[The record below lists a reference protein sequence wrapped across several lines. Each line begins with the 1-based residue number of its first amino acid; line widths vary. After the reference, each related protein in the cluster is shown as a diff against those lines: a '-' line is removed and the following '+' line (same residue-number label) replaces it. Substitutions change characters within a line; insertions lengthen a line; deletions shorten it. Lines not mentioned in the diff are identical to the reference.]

1 MQENLNAMQE
11 SLYGIEEGDISHEFD
26 AKEIKQACEHNLD
39 LWAGIL
45 APEECLSPFADFH
58 NALFSLLTEA
68 CKKPKHDQKFA
79 IGVPRGMAKTHFI
92 KLLIAHLVTFTHH
105 RFILTI
111 GNTATLAQNVIGDA
125 TSLLDSPNYVSL
137 FGSWRHGCET
147 DNKEE
152 KTFTFR
158 GKQNI
163 IKALGC
169 GGSVR
174 GINKNNARPSIII
187 MDDMQDY
194 ENSQNPILSKALYK
208 WMRGTLIPAGSPH
221 GCIVIYIGNMYPRVD
236 DENKQPCCIL
246 HKLKLDRN
254 WTSLIAG
261 ALIYNKDNELES
273 LWEDVHPK
281 QKLLQKLQEETDAG
295 TPEIFFSEYMNDPE
309 CKSLSLSF
317 KLEDIQV
324 NPYREEFDLGQ
335 FLIIDVATDKKTSD
349 EVVISRFS
357 RQMDKHLLVECRHG
371 KFSPSEIITEA
382 LEMATTNGCSLIAV
396 ESVNFQYALLHFFQK
411 AAQSLQIEGI
421 MFVEVHPKGLS
432 KNQRIKVMFSQLAKG
447 EIHLSPDIAN
457 LVKNQIMQFNPLKT
471 NNQDDILDTLA
482 YVTQVESLYG
492 PLIHRLIDMR
502 QEQGSLPIDYEDC
515 LSF

>member
-1 MQENLNAMQE
+1 MQDLIQE
-11 SLYGIEEGDISHEFD
+11 AQEVSNEFD
-26 AKEIKQACEHNLD
+26 AQEIRLACENNLD

-45 APEECLSPFADFH
+45 APEESTSPFADFH
-58 NALFSLLTEA
+58 HALFSLLTEA
-68 CKKPKHDQKFA
+68 CKKPKHFEKYA
-79 IGVPRGMAKTHFI
+79 IGVPRGFAKTQFI
-92 KLLIAHLVTFTHH
+92 KLLIDNIITFTHH

-125 TSLLDSPNYVSL
+125 TSLLDSPNYISL
-137 FGSWRHGCET
+137 FGSWRHGVET

-152 KTFTFR
+152 KVFNFR
-158 GKQNI
+158 GKNNI
-163 IKALGC
+163 IKAMGC

-174 GINKNNARPSIII
+174 GINKGNTRPSIII

-194 ENSQNPILSKALYK
+194 DNSQNPQLSKELYR

-221 GCIVIYIGNMYPRVD
+221 GCIVIYIGNMYPRLD
-236 DENKQPCCIL
+236 DENKNPCCIL

-261 ALIYNKDNELES
+261 ALVYDESNDLVS

-281 QKLLQKLQEETDAG
+281 ERLLAKLQEEMDAG

-309 CKSLSLSF
+309 CKSLSLTF
-317 KLEDIQV
+317 DITKI
-324 NPYREEFDLGQ
+324 PTSEYKEEFDLGQ
-335 FLIIDVATDKKTSD
+335 FIIIDLATDKKTSD
-349 EVVISRFS
+349 EVVLSRFA

-396 ESVNFQYALLHFFQK
+396 ESVNFQYAMLHFFQK
-411 AAQSLQIEGI
+411 AVTSLGIEGI
-421 MFVEVHPKGLS
+421 HFVEVHPKGLS
-432 KNQRIKVMFSQLAKG
+432 KNQRIKLMFTSLGKG
-447 EIHLSPDIAN
+447 EIHLSPQVAN
-457 LVKNQIMQFNPLKT
+457 LVKNQILQFNPLKT

-482 YVTQVESLYG
+482 YVHQVEKEYS
-492 PLIHRLIDMR
+492 PLIQRVIDSR
-502 QEQGSLPIDYEDC
+502 SELGSLPQDYSDC